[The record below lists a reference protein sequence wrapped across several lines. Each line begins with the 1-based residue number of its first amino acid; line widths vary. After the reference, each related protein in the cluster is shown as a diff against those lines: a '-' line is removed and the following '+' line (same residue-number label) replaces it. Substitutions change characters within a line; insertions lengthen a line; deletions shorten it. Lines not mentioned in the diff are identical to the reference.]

1 MRTHPAA
8 FADIRLLD
16 GGRSISASF
25 GVAVFPE
32 DAPYAAGLIRN
43 ADRALYRA
51 KANGRD
57 RVEVFS
63 LDLSSD
69 GEALDRSFPDPA
81 RGSVSLRE

>member
-1 MRTHPAA
+1 VT
-8 FADIRLLD
+8 
-16 GGRSISASF
+16 ASF

-32 DAPYAAGLIRN
+32 DAPDAARLIRN

-63 LDLSSD
+63 LDLFSD
-69 GEALDRSFPDPA
+69 GDGSERSIPDPL
-81 RGSVSLRE
+81 RGSVSP